1 MFLSGIIAEADDG
14 CLEGHAEIYDFH
26 AKTAEPDLT
35 ETDHWYKPLWIS
47 ICFIENDFL
56 RLVINTEDTVC
67 PS

>member
-1 MFLSGIIAEADDG
+1 MDALRDMLKSMIFMRS
-14 CLEGHAEIYDFH
+14 
-26 AKTAEPDLT
+26 KTAEPDLT
-35 ETDHWYKPLWIS
+35 ETVHWYKPLWIS